1 MIYTFRYKY
10 DTGWV
15 IADGHDDAVP
25 FSKLFTHFILQN
37 IFPWPVY
44 SGFTLQLEFIEKSIK
59 DIMINADQY
68 QNHDRFKW
76 LTVYSGMPATHRRD
90 DNRFKIL
97 HHVHERQQTEV
108 ITLYNVKT
116 SELQFHFFTTN
127 TKHSASPLTNLG
139 LQV

>member
-1 MIYTFRYKY
+1 MTQVGSSQMA
-10 DTGWV
+10 TMMP
-15 IADGHDDAVP
+15 VP

-108 ITLYNVKT
+108 ITLFNVKT